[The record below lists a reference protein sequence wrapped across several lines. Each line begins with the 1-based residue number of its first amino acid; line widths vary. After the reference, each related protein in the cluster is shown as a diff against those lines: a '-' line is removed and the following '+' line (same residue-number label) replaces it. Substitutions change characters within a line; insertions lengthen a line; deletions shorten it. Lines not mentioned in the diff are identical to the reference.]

1 MQKTVAQAIVE
12 TLLKRGVDLV
22 FGMPGSH
29 INALYA
35 VLSTTSIRHI
45 TVKHENNGAVMAD
58 VYGRLTGRP
67 GVLITT
73 AGPGA
78 TNALSGIA
86 AAYNAVS
93 PIVHIS
99 GSVHRGATNEGFHGC
114 SSEDFLLNVFQ
125 PVTKWS
131 SRIVKPELVPKILNE
146 AFDIAVSGKP
156 GPVHVQIPWDFYR
169 IGPVE
174 MEPIPARGAQQQGVR
189 DRSTLVSMMK
199 TLDTASYPVICA
211 GKGVLAQRGQELLR
225 QFAEAMGMPVITPR
239 TTSGI
244 FPTDHPLFA
253 GFASDFMTQP
263 VAKETLSKAD
273 VVLAIGLTADTED
286 LEIFHRDGKG
296 RFLFIG
302 FDSSNR
308 TDPKAEMGMV
318 ENSRVALQEML
329 SIVGNRRKAWDASIS
344 RMMKAQDT
352 HLDEWVESSRN
363 SRPIH
368 FAIVLKELAPFLE
381 QNALC
386 ITDVGSHA
394 ILSGVFLPLYS
405 KAEILSPGSY
415 GGMGFALPGTIV
427 AKLLQPDRRIVGIT
441 GDGSFL
447 LSCSDFVTAVE
458 HKLPIVTVILNDS
471 RYGMMRYL
479 SLKRYGQSY
488 PWDIGQVDFV
498 KHVESCGGIGF
509 RVEDPS
515 ELEPAFKEAFSA
527 QVPTVVDVISKGDPH
542 PPMET

>member
-1 MQKTVAQAIVE
+1 MQKTVSQAIVE
-12 TLLKRGVDLV
+12 TLLKRDVDFV

-35 VLSTTSIRHI
+35 VLSTTSIRHV

-78 TNALSGIA
+78 TNAVSGIA
-86 AAYNAVS
+86 QAYNAAS
-93 PIVHIS
+93 PVVHIS
-99 GSVHRGATNEGFHGC
+99 GAVHRGATNEGFHGC
-114 SSEDFLLNVFQ
+114 TSEDFLLRVFQ
-125 PVTKWS
+125 SVTKWS
-131 SRIVKPELVPKILNE
+131 SRIEKPELVPKILNE
-146 AFDIAVSGKP
+146 AFEISASGKP
-156 GPVHVQIPWDFYR
+156 GPVHVQIPWDFYG
-169 IGPVE
+169 IGAVE
-174 MEPIPARGAQQQGVR
+174 MEPLPARGAQEHKGK
-189 DRSTLVSMMK
+189 DPSTLVSMMK
-199 TLDTASYPVICA
+199 ALDTASYPVICA
-211 GKGVLAQRGQELLR
+211 GKGVLTQRGQELLR

-263 VAKETLSKAD
+263 VAKEAMGKAD

-286 LEIFHRDGKG
+286 LEIVHRHIKG
-296 RFLFIG
+296 RLLFIG
-302 FDSSNR
+302 FDSSDR
-308 TDPKAEMGMV
+308 IDPKAEIGII

-329 SIVGNRRKAWDASIS
+329 AMVGKRRKAWDTTIS
-344 RMMKAQDT
+344 TKMKAQDK
-352 HLDEWVESSRN
+352 HLDEWVESHRN

-368 FAIVLKELAPFLE
+368 FAFALKELSPFLE

-386 ITDVGSHA
+386 ITDVGSHN
-394 ILSGVFLPLYS
+394 ILSNVFLPLYS
-405 KAEILSPGSY
+405 RVEVLATGSY

-427 AKLLQPDRRIVGIT
+427 AKLLQPERRIVGIT

-458 HKLPIVTVILNDS
+458 QKVPLVTVILNDS

-488 PWDIGQVDFV
+488 PWDIGHVDFV
-498 KHVESCGGIGF
+498 KHAESCGGVGF
-509 RVEDPS
+509 RVEEPS
-515 ELEPAFKEAFSA
+515 ELEGAFKEAFSGN
-527 QVPTVVDVISKGDPH
+527 VPAVVDVISVGDPH
-542 PPMET
+542 PPME